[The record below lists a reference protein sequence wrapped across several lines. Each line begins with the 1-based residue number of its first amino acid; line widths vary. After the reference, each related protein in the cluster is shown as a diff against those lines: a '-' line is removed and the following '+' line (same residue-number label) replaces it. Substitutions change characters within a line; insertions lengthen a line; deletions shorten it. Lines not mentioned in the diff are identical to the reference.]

1 MPRPQGRSM
10 NETTGRYRFRR
21 VFGRVVGTRAAKIT
35 GRGLVGALALILA
48 WCAWSIGGALTGPGT
63 DPPAARLAEWGRH
76 HSLGWA
82 VTDLERAQYLI
93 DKPRLGGTVPG
104 GVPTLAGTSTGS
116 RGHGTPGRG
125 RSAASGR
132 TKGSQTAQPPA
143 QIKPPARSPLAHE
156 GQWQDLLWVHHL
168 VAARVAFIRPD
179 TAHTSYLADVIW
191 MDPHLLKFTLFPGIR
206 YPGQPLTGSNH
217 LTGSARNDVLATFN
231 SGFQLKDS
239 NGGYWQA
246 GKTVQ
251 PLVTGAASMVFT
263 TDGRLRI
270 ERWPGGTPG
279 PHIAAVRQ
287 NLTMMI
293 RNGHQSPLVA
303 SPHHNTWGATVGN
316 HAFVWRSAIGVRR
329 DGTIVFVVG
338 PALNIQTLADLL
350 RRAGAVNAM
359 ELDINPAW
367 TNYFTYTHPAPGKAV
382 PHRIDGDTQPDLYR
396 YLKPCTRDF
405 IAAFPR

>member
-1 MPRPQGRSM
+1 MPGPRGRSM
-10 NETTGRYRFRR
+10 NEPTALHGFRR
-21 VFGRVVGTRAAKIT
+21 VFDRVFATRAARIT
-35 GRGLVGALALILA
+35 GGGLAGALALILA

-63 DPPAARLAEWGRH
+63 DPPAARVAEWGRH
-76 HSLGWA
+76 HGLGWA
-82 VTDLERAQYLI
+82 VTDLERALYLVH
-93 DKPRLGGTVPG
+93 KPHVGGRVPG
-104 GVPTLAGTSTGS
+104 GVPTVAGPGEGS
-116 RGHGTPGRG
+116 PGRDTP
-125 RSAASGR
+125 SGR
-132 TKGSQTAQPPA
+132 RSTASARPKGLPTAHPPA
-143 QIKPPARSPLAHE
+143 PIKPSAGSPLAHE
-156 GQWQDLLWVHHL
+156 GQWQDLLWVHHS

-179 TAHTSYLADVIW
+179 TIHTSYLADVIW
-191 MDPHLLKFTLFPGIR
+191 MDPHLLKFRLFPGIR
-206 YPGQPLTGSNH
+206 YPGQPLTGPSH

-239 NGGYWQA
+239 NGGYWQH
-246 GKTVQ
+246 GRTVQ
-251 PLVTGAASMVFT
+251 RLVAGAASMVFT

-270 ERWPGGTPG
+270 ENWPGGTPG

-293 RNGHQSPLVA
+293 RNGHQSPLV
-303 SPHHNTWGATVGN
+303 SNPQHNSWGATIGN
-316 HAFVWRSAIGVRR
+316 QAYVWRSAIGVRR

-367 TNYFTYTHPAPGKAV
+367 TDYFTYTHPAPGRAV
-382 PHRIDGDTQPDLYR
+382 PHRIDGDTQPNLYR

-405 IAAFPR
+405 IATFPR